1 MRRLFVVFAS
11 LALVTAANSQETPRG
26 HLVLIGGGERPV
38 AAMAK
43 FVELAGGPEALILV
57 LPTASQDPDYIGK
70 LVDSFK
76 KDYGCRNVKLLNVRT
91 PPDALRRDY
100 VELVERAGGIFFS
113 GGDQTRIVTA
123 LKDSPLQ
130 AAIRAAYLRG
140 AVVGGT
146 SAGTAC
152 MSPLMITGEGN
163 FDVVRPKAVE
173 LWPGL
178 GLFPGAILDQHFLAR
193 RRFNRLLTVVLEHPE
208 LLGVGID
215 EDTAVW
221 LKPDGTFEVLGASSV
236 LVVDARST
244 EIRIEASGEARR
256 GVFSA
261 SPLTVHVLAAG
272 DRFDLTTRRPFAPSA
287 TSPQP

>member
-1 MRRLFVVFAS
+1 MGKFLVALVS
-11 LALVTAANSQETPRG
+11 LALAAAPESQEPPRG

-76 KDYGCRNVKLLNVRT
+76 KDYRCRNVKLLNVRT

-100 VELVERAGGIFFS
+100 VELVEKAGGIFFS

-123 LKDSPLQ
+123 LKDSPLL

-163 FDVVRPKAVE
+163 FDVVRAKAVE

-193 RRFNRLLTVVLEHPE
+193 HRFNRLLTVVLEHPE

-221 LKPDGTFEVLGASSV
+221 LAPDGTFEVLGASSV

-244 EIRIEASGEARR
+244 EIRVEASGDTRR

-261 SPLTVHVLAAG
+261 SPLTVHVLAPG
-272 DRFDLTTRRPFAPSA
+272 DRFDLAARKPIPPSGA
-287 TSPQP
+287 SRQP